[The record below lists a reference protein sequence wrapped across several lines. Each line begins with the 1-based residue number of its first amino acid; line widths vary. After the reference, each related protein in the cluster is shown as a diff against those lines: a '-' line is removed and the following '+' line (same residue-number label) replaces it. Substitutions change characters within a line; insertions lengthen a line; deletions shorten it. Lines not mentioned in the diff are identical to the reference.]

1 MQKTD
6 YYDLFRTMSF
16 IQWQYYIDK
25 LGLYKGDVS
34 RFINKRDL
42 KRLSLDK
49 CRLLYSAITD
59 DFRKFV

>member
-1 MQKTD
+1 MTKTD

-16 IQWQYYIDK
+16 IHWQKYIDQ

-34 RFINKRDL
+34 RFIQKREL
-42 KRLSLDK
+42 QRLSLAK
-49 CRLLYSAITD
+49 CSDLYNAIIE

>member
-1 MQKTD
+1 MTKTD

-16 IQWQYYIDK
+16 IRWQHYIDK

-34 RFINKRDL
+34 RFIANRDL

-49 CRLLYSAITD
+49 CRLLYAAIME
-59 DFRKFV
+59 DFQKFV